1 MGGLVELPKLTWPQN
16 VAYPISEVLN
26 FKRFPGRIP
35 PDPYRELPSADRT
48 GSNPFSKILYPPIQ
62 GRFSRPVRPTSF
74 TPLPHV
80 LTGEFNFSYVSSL
93 GVKTNK
99 KISDFII
106 TDIESTFTAR
116 LPDIPCSPPQIS
128 DITFNAILIGRVNS
142 REEVFSE
149 LQCIDACVREHSCMA
164 YNMEIAG
171 SSFECTTLSVIERT
185 EIKVGSA
192 FRIFDRERIEKVCR
206 LILILKILP

>member
-1 MGGLVELPKLTWPQN
+1 MTWPQN
-16 VAYPISEVLN
+16 VTYPISEVLN
-26 FKRFPGRIP
+26 FKSFPGRIP
-35 PDPYRELPSADRT
+35 PDPLQGTAFGGRT

-62 GRFSRPVRPTSF
+62 GRFSQPVRPTSL
-74 TPLPHV
+74 TPLTHF
-80 LTGEFNFSYVSSL
+80 LSGEFNVSYVSSL
-93 GVKTNK
+93 EVKTNE

-106 TDIESTFTAR
+106 TDIEPTFTAR
-116 LPDIPCSPPQIS
+116 LPDVPCSPPQIS

-171 SSFECTTLSVIERT
+171 SSFECTTQSMIERT

-192 FRIFDRERIEKVCR
+192 YRIFDRERIEKVCR
-206 LILILKILP
+206 YILSFKILL